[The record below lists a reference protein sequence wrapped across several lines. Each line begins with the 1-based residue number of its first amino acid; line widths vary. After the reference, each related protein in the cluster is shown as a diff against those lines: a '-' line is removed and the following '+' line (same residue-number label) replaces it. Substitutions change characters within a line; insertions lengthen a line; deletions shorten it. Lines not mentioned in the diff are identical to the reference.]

1 MLRPD
6 APGCCPVPPHPP
18 LPDIR
23 SGLSV
28 VPRQL
33 EGFPEYR
40 RALLAAIRSYPAL
53 AGWRAD
59 SEHDLG
65 VMLLEAWAYVL
76 DITAFYDQIIANRAY
91 LGTAADGA
99 QMREILSLIGYVP
112 RPALVARVLL
122 AIEASGEDKVV
133 APAGTGFRSEAFD
146 DQPPQIFELDV
157 PAEIWPQRN
166 RWTLAP
172 CREDVFD
179 GVLRFAPGSGP
190 GTGSVVAIAS
200 GSSRFVGRVSA
211 VESAPEADGLKYQ
224 RVHFEEGDPV
234 ALAGSALSTTK
245 SWILTTRVAPSPLPV
260 SSAAVS
266 SFSGSDYVVLDSLY
280 PQVAAG
286 QPIAVERG
294 GTLHVSTV
302 SSAFRYDHPHPT
314 GVDGKTANIPLTKVA
329 FPSIG
334 LGQGETSILL
344 HVIPRQLGR
353 PTRVAKTGLTL
364 DDVRE
369 SGTVERPVRPLGS
382 APAGGEAIA
391 AGTGK
396 LGASLAGN
404 LVPATDGS
412 ARFDADSAA
421 AAFAEPLAIPVNIYG
436 NVVEAVRGQTVG
448 FEVIGSGD
456 AAASNQSFS
465 LKRKPLSWTADSS
478 MPLGRSPQ
486 IVVRVDS
493 LEWTYAES
501 FYGRGPDERLYRV
514 LMAEDGAATILFGD
528 GVNGARPTTGVGNV
542 TASYRWGAGAAMP
555 PAGSIKQFSNPAKGL
570 TRVVGPLSPYGGA
583 DAEAAAEMRTAA
595 PSAMLSLGRAVSVAD
610 FEAMVRGYSGIANA
624 AVAYSWDEARHEAG
638 IMVWIIGSAGDV
650 SGPLAA
656 FLGDRAVPGLPVR
669 IANAVPVPVSPFA
682 VTIRAAQGHA
692 AETVR
697 EAVRVALFDPLS
709 GLFSSSRVGISQ
721 PLFRSKVLASIHA
734 VPGVEAVTSIAT
746 PGGEMPRAMTLAE
759 GQYFDL
765 LTHGQV
771 L

>member
-1 MLRPD
+1 
-6 APGCCPVPPHPP
+6 
-18 LPDIR
+18 
-23 SGLSV
+23 

-65 VMLLEAWAYVL
+65 VMLVEAWAYVL
-76 DITAFYDQIIANRAY
+76 DITAFYDQIVANRAY
-91 LGTAADGA
+91 LGTAGEGA

-112 RPALVARVLL
+112 RPALVSRVLL
-122 AIEASGEDKVV
+122 ALEASGQDKVV
-133 APAGTGFRSEAFD
+133 APAGTGFRSEPFD
-146 DQPPQIFELDV
+146 DQPPQIFELAAPADV
-157 PAEIWPQRN
+157 WPQRN

-172 CREDVFD
+172 CREDAFD

-190 GTGSVVAIAS
+190 GAGSVVAVES
-200 GSSRFVGRVSA
+200 GGSRFVGRVSA
-211 VESAPEADGLKYQ
+211 VESATEADGLKYQ
-224 RVHFEEGDPV
+224 RVHFEEGDPL
-234 ALAGSALSTTK
+234 ALAGMPLSATK
-245 SWILTTRVAPSPLPV
+245 SWILTTRVAPSPLSVSTTAV
-260 SSAAVS
+260 SSA
-266 SFSGSDYVVLDSLY
+266 SGFDYVVLDSLY
-280 PQVAAG
+280 PQIAVG
-286 QPIAVERG
+286 QPIAVERA

-302 SSAFRYDHPHPT
+302 SSAYRYDHPHPT

-344 HVIPRQLGR
+344 HVIPRQLAR
-353 PTRVAKTGLTL
+353 PTRVAKTSLTL
-364 DDVRE
+364 DDVRAC
-369 SGTVERPVRPLGS
+369 GTVERPVRPLGA
-382 APAGGEAIA
+382 APAGGEALA
-391 AGTGK
+391 AGAGK
-396 LGASLAGN
+396 LGALLGGN
-404 LVPATDGS
+404 LIPAVDGS
-412 ARFDADSAA
+412 ARYDADTGT
-421 AAFAEPLAIPVNIYG
+421 AAFPEPLTTPVNIYG

-448 FEVIGSGD
+448 LEVVGSGD
-456 AAASNQSFS
+456 AAASNQRF
-465 LKRKPLSWTADSS
+465 LLRRKPLSWTADSS

-486 IVVRVDS
+486 IAVRVDG
-493 LEWTYAES
+493 LEWTYVES
-501 FYGRGPDERLYRV
+501 FYGRRPDEQVYRV
-514 LMAEDGAATILFGD
+514 LMAEDGAATIVFGD

-555 PAGSIKQFSNPAKGL
+555 PAGSIKQFSSPARGL
-570 TRVVGPLSPYGGA
+570 TRVVGPLGPYGGA

-650 SGPLAA
+650 SAALAA
-656 FLGDRAVPGLPVR
+656 FLGDRAVPGLLVR
-669 IANAVPVPVSPFA
+669 VANAVPVQVSRFD
-682 VTIRAAQGHA
+682 VTVKTAQGHS

-697 EAVRVALFDPLS
+697 EAVRVALFDPLA
-709 GLFSSSRVGISQ
+709 GLFSTARIGISQ
-721 PLFRSKVLASIHA
+721 PLFRSKVLAAIHA
-734 VPGVEAVTSIAT
+734 VPGVEAVTSIIT
-746 PGGEMPRAMTLAE
+746 PAGEMPKAMTLAE

-765 LTHGQV
+765 LTHGQM

>member
-6 APGCCPVPPHPP
+6 APGCCPVTTHPP

-28 VPRQL
+28 LPRQL

-65 VMLLEAWAYVL
+65 VMLIEAWAYVL
-76 DITAFYDQIIANRAY
+76 DILAFYDQLIANRAY
-91 LGTAADGA
+91 LGTAADRL
-99 QMREILSLIGYVP
+99 QVREILSLIGYVP

-122 AIEASGEDKVV
+122 ALEASGEDKVV

-146 DQPPQIFELDV
+146 DQPPQIFELAAPADV
-157 PAEIWPQRN
+157 WPQRN

-172 CREDVFD
+172 CRENVFD

-190 GTGSVVAIAS
+190 GTGSVVAVAS
-200 GSSRFVGRVSA
+200 GSNRFVGRVSA
-211 VESAPEADGLKYQ
+211 VESVPEADGLKYQ

-234 ALAGSALSTTK
+234 ALAGMPLSATK

-260 SSAAVS
+260 STTAVS
-266 SFSGSDYVVLDSLY
+266 SISGVDYVVLDSLY
-280 PQVAAG
+280 PQIAVG

-294 GTLHVSTV
+294 GILHVSTV
-302 SSAFRYDHPHPT
+302 STVQRYDHPHPT
-314 GVDGKTANIPLTKVA
+314 GVEDQIANIPLTKVG
-329 FPSIG
+329 FPTIG
-334 LGQGETSILL
+334 LGQGVTSILL

-353 PTRVAKTGLTL
+353 PTRVAKTSLTL

-369 SGTVERPVRPLGS
+369 CATVERPVRPLGA

-391 AGTGK
+391 AGSGR
-396 LGASLAGN
+396 LGALVTGN
-404 LVPATDGS
+404 LVLAADGS
-412 ARFDADSAA
+412 ACFDGDSG
-421 AAFAEPLAIPVNIYG
+421 AAFGEPLAIPVNIYG

-448 FEVIGSGD
+448 FETLGSGD
-456 AAASNQSFS
+456 AAVSNQRFT

-486 IVVRVDS
+486 IAVRVDG
-493 LEWTYAES
+493 LEWSYSES
-501 FYGRGPDERLYRV
+501 FYGRSPDERVYRV
-514 LMAEDGAATILFGD
+514 VMAEDGAATILFGD

-570 TRVVGPLSPYGGA
+570 TRVVGPLGPYGGA
-583 DAEAAAEMRTAA
+583 DAEAAEEMRSAA

-638 IMVWIIGSAGDV
+638 IMVWIVGTAGDV
-650 SGPLAA
+650 SAPLAA
-656 FLGDRAVPGLPVR
+656 FLGDRAVPGLLVR
-669 IANAVPVPVSPFA
+669 VANAVAVPVPRFD
-682 VTIRAAQGHA
+682 VTIKTAQGHSP
-692 AETVR
+692 ETVR
-697 EAVRVALFDPLS
+697 EAVRAALFDPLA
-709 GLFSSSRVGISQ
+709 GLFSPGRIGISK
-721 PLFRSKVLASIHA
+721 PLFRSQVLAAIHA
-734 VPGVEAVTSIAT
+734 VPGVEAVTSITTAT
-746 PGGEMPRAMTLAE
+746 GEMPKAMTLAE

>member
-40 RALLAAIRSYPAL
+40 RAMLAAIRNYPAL

-59 SEHDLG
+59 SDHDLG

-91 LGTAADGA
+91 LGTSGDGGV
-99 QMREILSLIGYVP
+99 MREILGLIGYVP
-112 RPALVARVLL
+112 RPALVARVQL
-122 AIEASGEDKVV
+122 ALEASGEDKVV

-146 DQPPQIFELDV
+146 DQPPQIFELAAPADV
-157 PAEIWPQRN
+157 WPQRN

-172 CREDVFD
+172 CREDAFD
-179 GVLRFAPGSGP
+179 GILRFLPGGGP
-190 GTGSVVAIAS
+190 SSGSVVAVES
-200 GSSRFVGRVSA
+200 GNTRFVGRVSA

-224 RVHFEEGDPV
+224 RVRFEEGDPT
-234 ALAGSALSTTK
+234 AMAGVPLSTTRA
-245 SWILTTRVAPSPLPV
+245 WILTTRVSPSPLLDAY
-260 SSAAVS
+260 AAV
-266 SFSGSDYVVLDSLY
+266 GNGWGVDWIVLDSLY
-280 PQVAAG
+280 PQVAPG
-286 QPIAVERG
+286 QPVAVEREG
-294 GTLHVSTV
+294 ALHVSKIV
-302 SSAFRYDHPHPT
+302 LVWRYDYPQPT
-314 GVDGKTANIPLTKVA
+314 GVEDQNAIIPLTMILIE
-329 FPSIG
+329 PTGIISG
-334 LGQGETSILL
+334 GESVQVHL
-344 HVIPRQLGR
+344 VPRQLGR
-353 PTRVAKTGLTL
+353 PTRVARTSLTL

-369 SGTVERPVRPLGS
+369 CGTVERPVRPLGA

-391 AGTGK
+391 AGAARA
-396 LGASLAGN
+396 GALLAGN
-404 LVPATDGS
+404 LIPAADGT
-412 ARFDADSAA
+412 ARFDAETGA
-421 AAFAEPLAIPVNIYG
+421 AAFAEPLAIPVRIQG

-448 FEVIGSGD
+448 SETLGSGD
-456 AAASNQSFS
+456 AAASNQRFT
-465 LKRKPLSWTADSS
+465 LKQKPLSWTADSS

-486 IVVRVDS
+486 LTVRVDG
-493 LEWTYAES
+493 LEWTYVES
-501 FYGRGPDERLYRV
+501 FYDRPRDERIYRV

-528 GVNGARPTTGVGNV
+528 GVNGARPTSGVGNI

-555 PAGSIKQFSNPAKGL
+555 PAGSIKQFSRPAKGL
-570 TRVVGPLSPYGGA
+570 TKVVGPLPPYGGA
-583 DAEAAAEMRTAA
+583 DAEAAADMRTAA
-595 PSAMLSLGRAVSVAD
+595 PTSMLSLGRAVSVAD

-638 IMVWIIGSAGDV
+638 ILVWIIGTAGDV
-650 SGPLAA
+650 SAALAA
-656 FLGDRAVPGLPVR
+656 YLGDRAVPGLLVR
-669 IANAVPVPVSPFA
+669 VANAAPVPVDPFD
-682 VTIRAAQGHA
+682 VTLKAAPGYA

-697 EAVRVALFDPLS
+697 EAVRVALFDPLA
-709 GLFSSSRVGISQ
+709 GLFSPGRIGISQ
-721 PLFRSKVLASIHA
+721 PLFRSRVLAAIHA

-746 PGGEMPRAMTLAE
+746 PAGEMPKAMTLAE